1 MQAVSPCGS
10 TKTWLVDR
18 QGCSLAV
25 NALLWSRLPEL
36 QESRQPASSSAER
49 HISLTPFRKGV
60 ADRLFH
66 SALPPPLWGRSYFT
80 SFNHACQFVSKITT
94 KRNSL
99 DAEID
104 FRLGT
109 GKGLAI
115 TREICY
121 DMNIQLYKRSGAAPK
136 GGE

>member
-1 MQAVSPCGS
+1 MEQIARI
-10 TKTWLVDR
+10 TRIQKTRIVQR
-18 QGCSLAV
+18 TT
-25 NALLWSRLPEL
+25 R
-36 QESRQPASSSAER
+36 ER

>member
-1 MQAVSPCGS
+1 MAQIPRIKMIQITRIVRR
-10 TKTWLVDR
+10 KMR
-18 QGCSLAV
+18 
-25 NALLWSRLPEL
+25 
-36 QESRQPASSSAER
+36 ER

-80 SFNHACQFVSKITT
+80 SFNHYCQSVSKITT

-115 TREICY
+115 IREICY